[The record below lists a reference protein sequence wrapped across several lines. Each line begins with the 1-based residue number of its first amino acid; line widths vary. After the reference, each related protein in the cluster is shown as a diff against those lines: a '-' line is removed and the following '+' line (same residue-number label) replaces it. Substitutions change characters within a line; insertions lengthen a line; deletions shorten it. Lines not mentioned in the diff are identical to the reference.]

1 MDSILISIKKLLGI
15 DENCDHFDSDV
26 ILHINTVL
34 MVLNQLGIGP
44 SNGFIVTSNTE
55 KWSDF
60 IGGTQ
65 LIESVKTYVFLKVKL
80 IFDPPQSSA
89 AIESINRL
97 INELEWRLN
106 VAVDPGQ
113 TSKEEETTNG

>member
-15 DENCDHFDSDV
+15 DQECEHFDSDV

-34 MVLNQLGIGP
+34 MVLNQLGVGP
-44 SNGFIVTSNTE
+44 SSGFVITSNVE

-60 IGGTQ
+60 IGNTQ

-89 AIESINRL
+89 AIESINKL
-97 INELEWRLN
+97 IDELEWRLN

-113 TSKEEETTNG
+113 TLKEEGIRNG